1 MHSMHR
7 VRTHAM
13 RPGLSRHLRCGL
25 NRIFN
30 HRPEQSQ
37 RACRESSSSARYEP
51 DDDPSDARAL
61 HRRTDHHLRVAV
73 PASIAHALI
82 APALPRFLQQHQAAR
97 VHLVIADEVS
107 NCNQFDAA
115 IWIDSVE
122 SDAEAHARRLAVI
135 PDVLCASEEFLAVH
149 GTPRSAHELTPAHCM
164 GVIDQNKKLRSW
176 SLRRD
181 AAEVTIVP
189 KAPLMFSDAQSAVL
203 TAVRGG
209 GLILVPALAVEAQIA
224 ARLLTPLLRDWSAPG
239 SAVWMQQTGPLT
251 SELEAFA
258 DFVVGLFPRNLAD
271 REPQ

>member
-13 RPGLSRHLRCGL
+13 RLGLSRHLRCGINQL
-25 NRIFN
+25 FN
-30 HRPEQSQ
+30 HRPEHPQ
-37 RACRESSSSARYEP
+37 RVCRENSSSAQYVSN
-51 DDDPSDARAL
+51 DDASGVRAL
-61 HRRTDHHLRVAV
+61 HLRTDHHLRIAV
-73 PASIAHALI
+73 PASVAHALI

-97 VHLVIADEVS
+97 VHLVIADEGS

-115 IWIDSVE
+115 IWIHSGQC
-122 SDAEAHARRLAVI
+122 DAQLEARRLAVI

-149 GTPRSAHELTPAHCM
+149 GTPKNAHELNPARCI
-164 GVIDQNKKLRSW
+164 GVIDQDKKLRRW

-181 AAEVTIVP
+181 AAEVTILP

-209 GLILVPALAVEAQIA
+209 GMILVPALAVEAQIA
-224 ARLLTPLLRDWSAPG
+224 AGLLTPLLRDWSAPG
-239 SAVWMQQTGPLT
+239 SAVWMQQNGPLT

-258 DFVVGLFPRNLAD
+258 DFVAGLFPSQLG
-271 REPQ
+271 